1 MYRKFIA
8 TIAALSVAITAF
20 GARPAAADEK
30 EVLRTLAAIAGV
42 AIVGKMIYDNNKE
55 RKERETVTRRRAAPV
70 YEAPRYYPAVSKR
83 PHPRP
88 YVDPRPEPRRSA
100 RTYPE
105 RDRATYPEREVRPLP
120 ERVDRKLLPQQCF
133 RSYEGDEGKVMMF
146 GEPCL
151 EKNYSYADRLPLYCA
166 KRVSTA
172 EGARYGYDARCLR
185 DSGYS
190 LARR

>member
-20 GARPAAADEK
+20 GPRPAAADDK

-42 AIVGKMIYDNNKE
+42 AIVGKMIYDNNKK
-55 RKERETVTRRRAAPV
+55 RDRERETVTRRRAAPV
-70 YEAPRYYPAVSKR
+70 YEAPRYYPAVSER
-83 PHPRP
+83 PRLRPRA
-88 YVDPRPEPRRSA
+88 DLREPRWEQPR
-100 RTYPE
+100 REVTPLI
-105 RDRATYPEREVRPLP
+105 EREVRPLP

-133 RSYEGDEGKVMMF
+133 RSYDGEDGKVMMF

-151 EKNYSYADRLPLYCA
+151 EKNYAQVDKLPQYCA
-166 KRVSTA
+166 KRVKTA

-185 DSGYS
+185 DTGYS

>member
-8 TIAALSVAITAF
+8 TIAALSVTITAF
-20 GARPAAADEK
+20 GTRPAAADEK

-42 AIVGKMIYDNNKE
+42 AIVGKMIYENNKK
-55 RKERETVTRRRAAPV
+55 REREREVVARSQPAPV
-70 YEAPRYYPAVSKR
+70 YEAPRYYPEVSER
-83 PHPRP
+83 PRLRP
-88 YVDPRPEPRRSA
+88 YYDPRPQPRTS
-100 RTYPE
+100 PE
-105 RDRATYPEREVRPLP
+105 REVREVRPLP

-133 RSYEGDEGKVMMF
+133 RSFDGTEGKVMMF

-151 EKNYSYADRLPLYCA
+151 EENYAHVERLPAYCH
-166 KRVSTA
+166 KRVSTQA
-172 EGARYGYDARCLR
+172 GARYGYDARCLR

>member
-20 GARPAAADEK
+20 GARDAAADEK

-42 AIVGKMIYDNNKE
+42 AIVGKMIYDNKKDRE
-55 RKERETVTRRRAAPV
+55 ERETVTRRRAAPV
-70 YEAPRYYPAVSKR
+70 YEAPRYYPTVSER
-83 PHPRP
+83 PRLRP
-88 YVDPRPEPRRSA
+88 YVDRRPQPRRTA
-100 RTYPE
+100 RTSPK
-105 RDRATYPEREVRPLP
+105 REVRPLP

-133 RSYEGDEGKVMMF
+133 RSFNGEDGKVMMF

-151 EKNYSYADRLPLYCA
+151 EKNYAQVDRLPNYCA
-166 KRVSTA
+166 KRVKTA
-172 EGARYGYDARCLR
+172 DGARYGYDARCLR

>member
-20 GARPAAADEK
+20 GTRPAAADDK

-42 AIVGKMIYDNNKE
+42 AIVGKMIYDNNKK
-55 RKERETVTRRRAAPV
+55 RDRERETVTRRRADPV
-70 YEAPRYYPAVSKR
+70 YEAPRYYPAVSER
-83 PHPRP
+83 PRLRPRA
-88 YVDPRPEPRRSA
+88 DLRQPRWEQPRREV
-100 RTYPE
+100 TPLI
-105 RDRATYPEREVRPLP
+105 EREVRPLP

-133 RSYEGDEGKVMMF
+133 RSYDGEDGKVMMF

-151 EKNYSYADRLPLYCA
+151 EKNYAQVDKLPQYCA
-166 KRVSTA
+166 KRVKTA

-185 DSGYS
+185 DTGYS